1 MNLTNLDAFLGRFK
15 RVSKVTINYAT
26 CFNVSPNVLPCT
38 SSTFICN
45 GYNTT
50 CLNVQDL
57 TVNKQQFVLNN
68 IIKYDNS
75 KIQNNFPYISHPRHI
90 FYKSLYNEMKYPRHK
105 TCHTGLYYNSIRYL
119 SSTSINFTE
128 GQIPMQFQNNIFKAI
143 SESMPVKVTQDS
155 LLWLHDYTGLPW
167 WLIIVLTT
175 VIIRTT
181 VTLPL
186 SLYQLYI
193 LAKLENL
200 KHEMDEIVKEMK
212 IEINYGTHKYNW
224 SKEYARRLYNHS
236 MKKQWNKLIVR
247 ENCHPAKASLLV
259 LVQVPLW
266 ISLSMSIR
274 NLCYML
280 PKQDID
286 AYTTYQE
293 FKTGGFLW
301 ITDLTIPD
309 FFILPIAMGL
319 FNLTIIEINY
329 MNRVEKLS
337 KWQKYLI
344 NFFRIVTIGMI
355 PIAMSVPSC
364 LSLYWTTSSAFGLFQ
379 NLILLSPK
387 LHRFTKMPTT
397 ISQSHPYLALRDK
410 IAIRCRFKKGVE
422 NSPKI

>member
-1 MNLTNLDAFLGRFK
+1 MNITNLDAFLGRLK
-15 RVSKVTINYAT
+15 RFSKVTINYAT

-45 GYNTT
+45 GYSTT

-68 IIKYDNS
+68 ITKYDS

-90 FYKSLYNEMKYPRHK
+90 FYKSLYNEMKYPGHK

-128 GQIPMQFQNNIFKAI
+128 GQVPMQFQNNIFKAI

-186 SLYQLYI
+186 SLYQ
-193 LAKLENL
+193 
-200 KHEMDEIVKEMK
+200 
-212 IEINYGTHKYNW
+212 
-224 SKEYARRLYNHS
+224 

-319 FNLTIIEINY
+319 FNLAIIEINY

-355 PIAMSVPSC
+355 PIAIV
-364 LSLYWTTSSAFGLFQ
+364 
-379 NLILLSPK
+379 
-387 LHRFTKMPTT
+387 
-397 ISQSHPYLALRDK
+397 
-410 IAIRCRFKKGVE
+410 
-422 NSPKI
+422 